1 MTESIT
7 NESSKASGKKNQ
19 VRGRKALWIAVISI
33 ISWLAIGGFSG
44 AAFSKISTVQ
54 ENDNSSFLPD
64 SAESTI
70 AGEIIVKF
78 SQQSQDLLPTLLL
91 LVGDLNPATNAE
103 TFGRVSEYAATLGAK
118 VLPESGKPLST
129 YFSPSAP
136 IQPIPSAD
144 VKAVLINVQLDSA
157 IAGENIDK
165 EPVLPLIIEFIRE
178 DMKENFACFI
188 CFTNPSIP
196 LSKS

>member
-1 MTESIT
+1 VTESIT
-7 NESSKASGKKNQ
+7 NESSKVSGKKSQTKKSQ
-19 VRGRKALWIAVISI
+19 VKGRKALWIAVISI

-64 SAESTI
+64 SAESTL

-91 LVGDLNPATNAE
+91 LVGDLNPATNTEA
-103 TFGRVSEYAATLGAK
+103 FGRVSEYAATLGAK
-118 VLPESGKPLST
+118 VLPESGKALST

-144 VKAVLINVQLDSA
+144 GKAILINVQLDSA

-165 EPVLPLIIEFIRE
+165 EPVLPMIIEFIRE
-178 DMKENFACFI
+178 DMKSNL
-188 CFTNPSIP
+188 T
-196 LSKS
+196 